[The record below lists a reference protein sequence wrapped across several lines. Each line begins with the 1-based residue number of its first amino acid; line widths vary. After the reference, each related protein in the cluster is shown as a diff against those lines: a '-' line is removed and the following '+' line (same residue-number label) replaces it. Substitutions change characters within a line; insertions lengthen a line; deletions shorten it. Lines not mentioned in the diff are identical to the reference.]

1 MSPNNF
7 SGIKKKKKKRRETE
21 GNTPKRP
28 PTICNIQARKNGK
41 NAGRDDAPCRYSEDD
56 CNPTVVFLTLI

>member
-7 SGIKKKKKKRRETE
+7 SGIKKKKKKKRRETE
-21 GNTPKRP
+21 GNTPRRP
-28 PTICNIQARKNGK
+28 PTICNIQARK